1 MQINYLD
8 YLPDEFRA
16 SAITLYFNAL
26 SEKLEPILG
35 SDERAIAALG
45 SHLATDKCIAAI
57 CDRKL
62 AGILGIQDNKGGF
75 INPTLKLW

>member
-1 MQINYLD
+1 MQIDYLD

-35 SDERAIAALG
+35 SDERAKKALG
-45 SHLATDKCIAAI
+45 SHIATNKCIAAI
-57 CDRKL
+57 CD
-62 AGILGIQDNKGGF
+62 GGSPAF
-75 INPTLKLW
+75 WAFRRTKADL